1 MASNAAAVRAIAV
14 DRGEIFTSLVYH
26 VVTNGS
32 IHFGDG
38 AMHWRIAKATRRIGT
53 FAVLGRS
60 AVFHRHVGHRA
71 RPMQML

>member
-1 MASNAAAVRAIAV
+1 MASRAAPVRASAV
-14 DRGEIFTSLVYH
+14 ERGEIFISPAYH
-26 VVTNGS
+26 VITNGS
-32 IHFGDG
+32 IHPDDG

>member
-1 MASNAAAVRAIAV
+1 MRARAV
-14 DRGEIFTSLVYH
+14 DRGEIFISPAYH
-26 VVTNGS
+26 VITNGS
-32 IHFGDG
+32 IHPGDG